1 MVPVYNSVMGSKLL
15 PSPSKPGNKVSNT
28 AKRYIMSS
36 TFKAFGAKGFA
47 TGAAK
52 KLFADGVVPADFV
65 HMSDVK
71 GTMKWGFL
79 VDADGAAYIEPE
91 VQAEPEV
98 AAKAAPNMFAGIA
111 STLGSTPAAP
121 APATTRTSASGYK
134 IEKDRPQQNGIKQ
147 PSTGTTCRIIWDK
160 LDALQAASGAVPLI
174 GAFKV
179 VAAGMGL
186 DPTTTTIQYYRW
198 RNYHGVSG
206 RVAAPATPAAE

>member
-1 MVPVYNSVMGSKLL
+1 MGSKLL

-91 VQAEPEV
+91 VH
-98 AAKAAPNMFAGIA
+98 APAPSGNMFASIA
-111 STLGSTPAAP
+111 STLSNAPHAP
-121 APATTRTSASGYK
+121 APAARTTVGGYK

-147 PSTGTTCRIIWDK
+147 PSTGTTCRTIWDT
-160 LDALQAASGAVPLI
+160 LDSMRAAAGAVPAI

-179 VAAGMGL
+179 VAARMGL

-198 RNYHGVSG
+198 RNYNGVAG
-206 RVAAPATPAAE
+206 RLAKEAPANVTA